1 MEFPMTRETHKDKE
15 LSFAELKEVS
25 GGYETG

>member
-1 MEFPMTRETHKDKE
+1 MEFPMTGEIDKDKE
-15 LSFAELKEVS
+15 LTFGEVKEVS

>member
-1 MEFPMTRETHKDKE
+1 MEVPMAGEIDKDIE
-15 LSFAELKEVS
+15 LSFGELKEVS

>member
-1 MEFPMTRETHKDKE
+1 MEVPMAEEIDKDKE
-15 LSFAELKEVS
+15 LSFGELKEVS

>member
-1 MEFPMTRETHKDKE
+1 MEFPMTAETDKDKE
-15 LSFAELKEVS
+15 LSFGELKEVR